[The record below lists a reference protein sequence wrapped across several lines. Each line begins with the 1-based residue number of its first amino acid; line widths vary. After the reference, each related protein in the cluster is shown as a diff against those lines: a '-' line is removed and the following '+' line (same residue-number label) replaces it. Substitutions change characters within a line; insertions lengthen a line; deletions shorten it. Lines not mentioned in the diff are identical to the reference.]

1 MSDYFAF
8 FFHQQGQ
15 PMSVMTC
22 HFAKGKTCFNVQ
34 METKWLPR
42 PIGVDR
48 EWKKTK
54 NKT

>member
-1 MSDYFAF
+1 
-8 FFHQQGQ
+8 
-15 PMSVMTC
+15 MSVMTC

-48 EWKKTK
+48 EWKKKKKKKKHNVQYVTL
-54 NKT
+54 TLTIT